1 MRRRNRR
8 ALGAEMIN
16 QSLALAC
23 EAATGGGEFSKGLD
37 RDLTPAGFQ
46 RGIDGTFTDAA
57 RIETRASRLLAK
69 ARRLSERLK

>member
-1 MRRRNRR
+1 
-8 ALGAEMIN
+8 MIN

-23 EAATGGGEFSKGLD
+23 EAATGGGVRVPQGWTDSG
-37 RDLTPAGFQ
+37 TPAGFQ

-69 ARRLSERLK
+69 ARRLSERLGK